1 MFVNGRYL
9 SEAGYWTKTFGLT
22 WCSSAES
29 TEEGC
34 VVFFFFFLS
43 SFFFFSDA
51 FEGFDCPVKTG
62 LRI

>member
-34 VVFFFFFLS
+34 VVFFVFFFLS
-43 SFFFFSDA
+43 S
-51 FEGFDCPVKTG
+51 TQML
-62 LRI
+62 LRVLTVLLKLV

>member
-34 VVFFFFFLS
+34 VVFFV
-43 SFFFFSDA
+43 FFFSELYTDA
-51 FEGFDCPVKTG
+51 FEGFDCPLKTG